1 MSDYSRRRTPG
12 TSQGSAGNPHSD
24 MQFDQGMGNSA
35 AVDLMKV
42 QGNLGRAFNRIV
54 GVSENNTDAVGLA
67 FSRDDLKKYIE
78 HQLKFADGEW
88 FRGMKISGATDEI
101 MALLDADRDGYVDWF
116 EFQTMVAELK
126 MTLLDD
132 IGPNAGTE
140 EIQAEANH
148 LFSEISGGSGSI
160 GFDQLEWETHEKL
173 PEETENRNLVAQLIA
188 LLIIDIVDVD
198 EANKAVRD
206 RTVNEDEW
214 KGAVNSFTGS
224 GA

>member
-24 MQFDQGMGNSA
+24 MQFAQGMGTSA

-42 QGNLGRAFNRIV
+42 QGN
-54 GVSENNTDAVGLA
+54 NTDAVGRA
-67 FSRDDLKKYIE
+67 FSRDDLKNYIE

>member
-1 MSDYSRRRTPG
+1 
-12 TSQGSAGNPHSD
+12 
-24 MQFDQGMGNSA
+24 MQFDQDMGNSA
-35 AVDLMKV
+35 ALDLMKV
-42 QGNLGRAFNRIV
+42 QGNLGRVFNRIV
-54 GVSENNTDAVGLA
+54 GVSENNTDAAGLV

-78 HQLKFADGEW
+78 YQLKFADGEW
-88 FRGMKISGATDEI
+88 FSGMKVSGATDEI

-116 EFQTMVAELK
+116 EFQTMIGELK
-126 MTLLDD
+126 RTLLDD
-132 IGPNAGTE
+132 IGPNARTE

-160 GFDQLEWETHEKL
+160 GFDQLEWETHERL
-173 PEETENRNLVAQLIA
+173 PEETENRHLVAQLIA

-206 RTVNEDEW
+206 RSVSEDEW
-214 KGAVNSFTGS
+214 KGAVNSFAGS

>member
-1 MSDYSRRRTPG
+1 ME
-12 TSQGSAGNPHSD
+12 
-24 MQFDQGMGNSA
+24 FDQDMGNSA
-35 AVDLMKV
+35 ALDLMKV

-54 GVSENNTDAVGLA
+54 GVSENNTDAAGLV

-78 HQLKFADGEW
+78 YQLKFADGEW
-88 FRGMKISGATDEI
+88 FSGMKVSGATDEI

-116 EFQTMVAELK
+116 EFQAMIGELK
-126 MTLLDD
+126 RTLLDD
-132 IGPNAGTE
+132 IGPNARTE

-160 GFDQLEWETHEKL
+160 GFDQLEWETHERL
-173 PEETENRNLVAQLIA
+173 PEETENRDLVAQLVA

-206 RTVNEDEW
+206 RSVSEDEW
-214 KGAVNSFTGS
+214 KGAVNSFAGS